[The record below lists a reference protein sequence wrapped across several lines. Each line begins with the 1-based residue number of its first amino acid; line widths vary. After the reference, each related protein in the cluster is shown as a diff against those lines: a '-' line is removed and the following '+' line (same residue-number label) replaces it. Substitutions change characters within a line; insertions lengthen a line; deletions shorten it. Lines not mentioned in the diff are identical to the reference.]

1 MERGRHEHY
10 EPGEGC
16 LTRLVRIPVR
26 IVVLVI
32 VLPLRMIWDV
42 LAVCGR
48 ALNRTVLTP
57 VGRAIA
63 WLAERVTEAAVWLGK
78 ALFVWPWVALW
89 QYVLA
94 PAGRGIAVAAVFLA
108 RYLVIVPGVFLVRY
122 LVVVPVTFLVR
133 YLIVVPAVWLY
144 AYALT
149 PLGHGLTWLVRAL
162 GDAVVFLVRYLVVVP
177 VTFLVRYLIVDPAVW
192 LYAYAL
198 TPLGHGLTWLARA
211 LGDAVVFLVRYLLVV
226 PVTFLVR
233 YLLVVPAK
241 WLYAYVLTPI
251 GRGIAWLVRGIGTA
265 VAWLARGIGTA
276 VAWLARGIATVIATL
291 VRWILV
297 VPAVA
302 LWRHVLLP
310 AGRALAAAV
319 TVVAREVADALG
331 HCWRAAG
338 FISRAVGRF
347 LGRLLRWIVVEPCRW
362 AYRTVLTPLG
372 HGIRDGIWRPVRHV
386 LRETGRAT
394 RRALTAARESARQTR
409 KELRRALFGA
419 PKEPVRAEAVLPRR
433 EPRDSAARTLGS
445 STTALTKD

>member
-26 IVVLVI
+26 IVVLV
-32 VLPLRMIWDV
+32 VVVPLRMIWDV
-42 LAVCGR
+42 LAACGR
-48 ALNRTVLTP
+48 ALNRTVLAP
-57 VGRAIA
+57 VGRGIA
-63 WLAERVTEAAVWLGK
+63 WLATRVADATLWLGK

-89 QYVLA
+89 RYVLA
-94 PAGRGIAVAAVFLA
+94 PAGRGIAVAVTFLA
-108 RYLVIVPGVFLVRY
+108 RYLVIVPLSFLVRY
-122 LVVVPVTFLVR
+122 LVIVPVTFLVR

-144 AYALT
+144 AHVLT
-149 PLGHGLTWLVRAL
+149 PLGHGLR
-162 GDAVVFLVRYLVVVP
+162 
-177 VTFLVRYLIVDPAVW
+177 
-192 LYAYAL
+192 
-198 TPLGHGLTWLARA
+198 WLARA
-211 LGDAVVFLVRYLLVV
+211 LGAAVAFLVRYLLVV

-241 WLYAYVLTPI
+241 WLYAYVLTPL
-251 GRGIAWLVRGIGTA
+251 GRAVAWLVRGIGAA
-265 VAWLARGIGTA
+265 VAWLARG
-276 VAWLARGIATVIATL
+276 VATVVAAL

-310 AGRALAAAV
+310 VGRALAAAV
-319 TVVAREVADALG
+319 TVVVREITEALG

-338 FISRAVGRF
+338 FVSRAVGRF
-347 LGRLLRWIVVEPCRW
+347 LGRLLRWTVVEPCRW

-372 HGIRDGIWRPVRHV
+372 HGLRDGIWRPVRHI

-419 PKEPVRAEAVLPRR
+419 PEKPAPAAVPPPRR
-433 EPRDSAARTLGS
+433 EPGATAARTLGKTS
-445 STTALTKD
+445 GRDLPPPTQG